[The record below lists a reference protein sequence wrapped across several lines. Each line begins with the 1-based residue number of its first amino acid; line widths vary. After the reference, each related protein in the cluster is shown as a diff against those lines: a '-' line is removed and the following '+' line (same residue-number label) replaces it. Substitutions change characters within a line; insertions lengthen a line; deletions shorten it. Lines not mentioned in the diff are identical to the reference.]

1 MLEINLT
8 KNNNEAI
15 QGTLGKYYGRVEY
28 KGTMTTK
35 ELAEHMHHHNTAFS
49 AGLIV
54 GMLTDMAACIKEL
67 TLMGYVIKI
76 DDLGLFKASIDA
88 NGLTLEQGSKI
99 SAGRGSQRTDEELA
113 ANPKA
118 QQFAVGAVKMIMQA
132 TGATT
137 IEKMNSDA
145 KLSFTSKTKAMV
157 KSLTGEDA
165 SDENNNG
172 GDDNG
177 GDDNGGG
184 NGGGNNGSNSGG
196 DNSGSQ
202 GQQGNQN
209 QQSGYALTI
218 ATSGSGSAS
227 VTHDGNAV
235 TSGATL
241 NEDDEVE
248 ISITPAEGQVPTAS
262 INSSPLEL
270 TEDNGV
276 YTGSFAMPG
285 QASALVIST
294 GISGEGGDG
303 GEGLDK
309 D

>member
-177 GDDNGGG
+177 GDNNGG
-184 NGGGNNGSNSGG
+184 NSGG
-196 DNSGSQ
+196 NSGNSGNSGDSGQ
-202 GQQGNQN
+202 SQQGAQ
-209 QQSGYALTI
+209 GYALTI
-218 ATSGSGSAS
+218 ATSGSGTAS
-227 VTHDGNAV
+227 VTKDGNAV
-235 TSGATL
+235 TSGTSL
-241 NEDDEVE
+241 NEDDEIE
-248 ISITPAEGQVPTAS
+248 ISITPAEGQVPTATINGSS
-262 INSSPLEL
+262 IEL

-294 GISGEGGDG
+294 GVSGDGGDG

>member
-28 KGTMTTK
+28 KGTLTTK

-54 GMLTDMAACIKEL
+54 GMLTDMASCIKEL

-99 SAGRGSQRTDEELA
+99 SAGRGSQRTDDELA

-145 KLSFTSKTKAMV
+145 KLAFTSKTKAMV
-157 KSLTGEDA
+157 KSLTGVDVT
-165 SDENNNG
+165 DENNG

-177 GDDNGGG
+177 GDNGGNGSG
-184 NGGGNNGSNSGG
+184 NGGGGSNSGG
-196 DNSGSQ
+196 DNGNSGQSQ
-202 GQQGNQN
+202 QT
-209 QQSGYALTI
+209 SGYALTI
-218 ATSGSGSAS
+218 SKTGVGSAS
-227 VTHDGNAV
+227 VTKNGNAV
-235 TSGATL
+235 TSGTSL

-248 ISITPAEGQVPTAS
+248 ISITPAEGQVPTAT
-262 INSSPLEL
+262 INGSEIEL
-270 TEDNGV
+270 TESSGV
-276 YTGSFAMPG
+276 YSGSFAMPG
-285 QASALVIST
+285 QASTLIINT
-294 GISGEGGDG
+294 GEGED
-303 GEGLDK
+303 D
-309 D
+309 DYDPNA

>member
-177 GDDNGGG
+177 GDNNGG
-184 NGGGNNGSNSGG
+184 NNGGNNGSNSGG

-202 GQQGNQN
+202 GQQDNQN

-218 ATSGSGSAS
+218 ATSGSGTAT

-235 TSGATL
+235 TSGSTL
-241 NEDDEVE
+241 NEDEVRCLPHP
-248 ISITPAEGQVPTAS
+248 STALLS
-262 INSSPLEL
+262 N
-270 TEDNGV
+270 
-276 YTGSFAMPG
+276 
-285 QASALVIST
+285 
-294 GISGEGGDG
+294 
-303 GEGLDK
+303 
-309 D
+309 

>member
-177 GDDNGGG
+177 GD
-184 NGGGNNGSNSGG
+184 NNGSNSGG

-218 ATSGSGSAS
+218 ATSGSGTAS
-227 VTHDGNAV
+227 VTKDGNAV
-235 TSGATL
+235 TSGTSL
-241 NEDDEVE
+241 NEDDEIE
-248 ISITPAEGQVPTAS
+248 ISITPAEGQVPTATINGSS
-262 INSSPLEL
+262 IEL

-294 GISGEGGDG
+294 GVSGEGGDG

>member
-165 SDENNNG
+165 SDENNGG

-177 GDDNGGG
+177 GD
-184 NGGGNNGSNSGG
+184 NNGSNSGG

-218 ATSGSGSAS
+218 ATSGSGSAT

-235 TSGATL
+235 TSGSTL

-262 INSSPLEL
+262 INSSAIEL

-285 QASALVIST
+285 QASSLVIST
-294 GISGEGGDG
+294 GVSGEGGDG